1 MVLVGMVAAAAAAAA
16 ADEIGRRPSTQEL
29 MTIIYFLVQYNI
41 E

>member
-16 ADEIGRRPSTQEL
+16 AEIGRRPSTQEL